1 MQIGESKL
9 EKQIYTTCS
18 PEETEALGAKLAL
31 QAEDYKVIAM
41 FGGLGSGK
49 TAMTRGIARALE
61 CTDAVAS
68 PTYTIVNEYR
78 GCRKVCHFDMY
89 RIDSEDGLW
98 DIGWEDYLES
108 GSLCVVEWSENVLDA
123 LPRETLKVTFE
134 TIDAETRKITVENL

>member
-1 MQIGESKL
+1 M

-18 PEETEALGAKLAL
+18 PEETEALGAALAL

-49 TAMTRGIARALE
+49 TAMTRGIAAALGSV
-61 CTDAVAS
+61 DAVSS

-78 GCRKVCHFDMY
+78 GRRKICHFDMY

-98 DIGWEDYLES
+98 EIGWEDYLES
-108 GSLCVVEWSENVLDA
+108 GSLCIVEWSENVIDA
-123 LPRETLKVTFE
+123 LPKETLKVTFE
-134 TIDAETRKITVENL
+134 TIDEETRKITVEDL